1 MIDEKNYS
9 LLAHNTFGIPAA
21 CDRFLEY
28 ESIAEAQAIA
38 HFLRGST
45 APLLLLGAGSNL
57 LLKGDFHGIVVHSAI
72 KGIDVAPIDNDVI
85 VRCGSG
91 EIFDD
96 VVDFCV
102 THGYHGI
109 ENLSLIPSEVGA
121 SAVQNIGAYGCEVK
135 DVIESV
141 EAVNLVTGEVET
153 ITGSDCGYSYRN
165 SKFKHEWKNH
175 YLITHVSYRL
185 SKTFHPHLDYG
196 NIRAALA
203 ENHIL
208 TPSAKELRQSIIA
221 IREKKLPNPKVLGN
235 AGSFFM
241 NPLVDTHTFKRL
253 ITRYPD
259 MPFYKVGET
268 LYKIPAG
275 WLIEQC
281 GWKGKHLGRAGVYEK
296 QALVLV
302 NLGGAK
308 GTDII
313 ALSDA
318 IIHDVKKKFGISI
331 HPEVNIV

>member
-38 HFLRGST
+38 HFLRAST

-102 THGYHGI
+102 THGYHGV
-109 ENLSLIPSEVGA
+109 ENLSLIPGEVGA

-141 EAVNLVTGEVET
+141 EAVNLATGEVET

-241 NPLVDTHTFKRL
+241 NPLVDAHTFERL
-253 ITRYPD
+253 ITRYPA

-268 LYKIPAG
+268 RYKIPAG

-281 GWKGKHLGRAGVYEK
+281 SWKGKHLGRAGVYEK

-318 IIHDVKKKFGISI
+318 IIHDVEKKFGISI

>member
-57 LLKGDFHGIVVHSAI
+57 LLKGYFHGIVVHSAI

-102 THGYHGI
+102 THGYHGV
-109 ENLSLIPSEVGA
+109 ENLSLIPGEVGA
-121 SAVQNIGAYGCEVK
+121 SAVQNIGAYGCEVM

-141 EAVNLVTGEVET
+141 EAVNLTTGEVET

-235 AGSFFM
+235 AGRFFM
-241 NPLVDTHTFKRL
+241 NPLVDAHTFERL
-253 ITRYPD
+253 ITRYPA

-318 IIHDVKKKFGISI
+318 IIHDVEKKFGISI

>member
-38 HFLRGST
+38 HFLRAST

-102 THGYHGI
+102 THGYHGV
-109 ENLSLIPSEVGA
+109 ENLSLIPGEVGA

-141 EAVNLVTGEVET
+141 EAVNLATGEVET

-165 SKFKHEWKNH
+165 SKFKHEWKNY

-185 SKTFHPHLDYG
+185 SKTFQPHLDYG

-241 NPLVDTHTFKRL
+241 NPLVDAHTFERL
-253 ITRYPD
+253 ITRYPA

-268 LYKIPAG
+268 RYKIPAG

>member
-1 MIDEKNYS
+1 MQNLQS
-9 LLAHNTFGIPAA
+9 FHTFAIPAHA
-21 CDRFLEY
+21 QKILEITSIPQLKQVWDECQQENLPVLFLG
-28 ESIAEAQAIA
+28 Q
-38 HFLRGST
+38 GSNVLFVEDF
-45 APLLLLGAGSNL
+45 AGAVLINRLLGIQHEEDQYFHYLHVNGGEVWHDLVQWSIEQSIYGLENLALIPGCAGS
-57 LLKGDFHGIVVHSAI
+57 
-72 KGIDVAPIDNDVI
+72 API
-85 VRCGSG
+85 
-91 EIFDD
+91 
-96 VVDFCV
+96 
-102 THGYHGI
+102 
-109 ENLSLIPSEVGA
+109 
-121 SAVQNIGAYGCEVK
+121 QNIGAYGCEVK

-141 EAVNLVTGEVET
+141 EAVNLATGEVET

-185 SKTFHPHLDYG
+185 SKTFQPHLDYG

-241 NPLVDTHTFKRL
+241 NPLVEAHTFERL
-253 ITRYPD
+253 ITRYSA

-281 GWKGKHLGRAGVYEK
+281 GWKGKYLGCAGVYEK

-318 IIHDVKKKFGISI
+318 IIHDVEKKFGISI
-331 HPEVNIV
+331 HPEVNII

>member
-9 LLAHNTFGIPAA
+9 LLAHNTFGIPAV

-28 ESIAEAQAIA
+28 GSIAEAQAIA
-38 HFLRGST
+38 HFLRAST
-45 APLLLLGAGSNL
+45 VPLLLLGAGSNL

-102 THGYHGI
+102 THGYHGV
-109 ENLSLIPSEVGA
+109 ENLSLIPGEVGA

-141 EAVNLVTGEVET
+141 EAVNLATGEVET

-241 NPLVDTHTFKRL
+241 NPLVDAHTFERL
-253 ITRYPD
+253 ITRYPA

-268 LYKIPAG
+268 RYKIPAG

-318 IIHDVKKKFGISI
+318 IIHDVEKKFGISI

>member
-38 HFLRGST
+38 HFLRAST

-102 THGYHGI
+102 THGNHGV
-109 ENLSLIPSEVGA
+109 ENLSLIPGEVGA

-141 EAVNLVTGEVET
+141 EAVNLATGEVET

-165 SKFKHEWKNH
+165 SKFKHEWKNY

-185 SKTFHPHLDYG
+185 SKTFQPDLDYG

-241 NPLVDTHTFKRL
+241 NPLVDAHTFERL
-253 ITRYPD
+253 ITRYPV